1 MLQPAQEM
9 RLLWKLMRTTGD
21 KNIEVREEIKASW
34 ARSVEHGVNPYLKT
48 NEVMLDAEE
57 FKNKLQENQELL
69 EVAVPVV
76 RNIFDFVKGSGF
88 AVAIADKDGVI
99 LVMIGDMEG
108 LEFTR
113 RANLVEGYIWSEEVM
128 GTNAIGLSLL
138 LGKPIQVYGYE
149 HFCICCYNGSC
160 SAAPIHDPGGKIIG
174 ALNITG
180 YFEKVHHH
188 TLGMMVAGVN
198 AIENQLSLKKAF
210 RENLLAHHYKNFI
223 MESISDGIMAIDNN
237 GYVTHLNK
245 QATKLLRLDAKKT
258 VGRKLTEVLGEAE
271 ANQYLASLI
280 QSKRAFTDTI
290 VNIYREHEN
299 VRCNVSCHPL
309 NDYDGTDLGR
319 VVVLQEFMR
328 VNRLVNRLTIPKAKI
343 TFDDMVGEET
353 SFIEAV
359 KMAKTTANSDCNIL
373 LLGESGTGKDL
384 FAQAI
389 HNASIRARQPF
400 VAINCGAIPREL
412 IASELFGYDDGAFTG
427 ARKGGNPGKF
437 ELADQGTIFLDE
449 IGEMPLDLQATLLR
463 VLEEHR
469 VMRLGGREY
478 LPVNVRIIAATNKN
492 LLDEVEKGTF
502 RRDLFYRLSIMV
514 ISLPALR
521 ERKGDIKL
529 LTGHF
534 LKRFSSNQGKDIK
547 GIAPEVMEMFL
558 NYPWLGNV
566 RELQNMLQRAINLCT
581 GTIITPDLLPPEFG
595 YQKANIFSNIEFQ
608 TKKEGNIIKV
618 SEEQAIREC
627 LARFRSRTKAAEYL
641 GISRSTLYR
650 KMKEYGIK
658 LDQEGD
664 DFNYA

>member
-1 MLQPAQEM
+1 MMLQPAQEM
-9 RLLWKLMRTTGD
+9 RALWKLMRTVGD

-34 ARSVEHGVNPYLKT
+34 ARSIEYGVNPYLKI
-48 NEVMLDAEE
+48 NEAMLTAEE
-57 FKNKLQENQELL
+57 FKNRLQENQELL

-113 RANLVEGYIWSEEVM
+113 RANLMECYDWSEEVM
-128 GTNAIGLSLL
+128 GTNAIGLSIILD
-138 LGKPIQVYGYE
+138 KPIQVYGYE

-174 ALNITG
+174 VLNITG

-188 TLGMMVAGVN
+188 TLGMVVAGVN
-198 AIENQLSLKKAF
+198 AVENQLALKRAF

-237 GYVTHLNK
+237 GYVTHINSP
-245 QATKLLRLDAKKT
+245 AARLLRLDAKKSI
-258 VGRKLTEVLGEAE
+258 GRKVTEILGEAE
-271 ANQYLASLI
+271 ANQYFTSLI
-280 QSKRAFTDTI
+280 QSNKAFTDTI
-290 VNIYREHEN
+290 VNIHRDHEKI
-299 VRCNVSCHPL
+299 RCNVSCHPL

-319 VVVLQEFMR
+319 VVMLQEFMR
-328 VNRLVNRLTIPKAKI
+328 VNRLVNRLTIPKAKV
-343 TFDDMVGEET
+343 TFNELVGGEPPFT
-353 SFIEAV
+353 EAV
-359 KMAKTTANSDCNIL
+359 KLGKATANSDCSVL

-384 FAQAI
+384 FAQSI
-389 HNASIRARQPF
+389 HNASIRAGQPF

-463 VLEEHR
+463 VLEEQR
-469 VMRLGGREY
+469 VMRLGGREF

-502 RRDLFYRLSIMV
+502 RRDLFYRLGVMV

-521 ERKGDIKL
+521 ERKEDIKL
-529 LTGHF
+529 LINYF
-534 LKRFSSNQGKDIK
+534 LKRINESQGKHIK
-547 GIAPEVMEMFL
+547 EVDPEVMDIFI
-558 NYPWLGNV
+558 NYSWPGNA
-566 RELQNMLQRAINLCT
+566 RELQNILERTVNLCP
-581 GTIITPDLLPPEFG
+581 GSVIHADLLPREFWHSG
-595 YQKANIFSNIEFQ
+595 DNIASGNSFQ
-608 TKKEGNIIKV
+608 VKQEGNVIRI
-618 SEEQAIREC
+618 SEEQAIRGC
-627 LARFRSRTKAAEYL
+627 LARFKSRTRAAEYL

-650 KMKEYGIK
+650 KMKEYG
-658 LDQEGD
+658 LDLNQESGGL
-664 DFNYA
+664 

>member
-9 RLLWKLMRTTGD
+9 RALWKLMRTVGD

-34 ARSVEHGVNPYLKT
+34 ARSIEYGVNPYLKI
-48 NEVMLDAEE
+48 NEAMLTAEE
-57 FKNKLQENQELL
+57 FKNRLQENQELL

-113 RANLVEGYIWSEEVM
+113 RANLVESYDWSEEVM
-128 GTNAIGLSLL
+128 GTNAIGLSIILD
-138 LGKPIQVYGYE
+138 KPIQVYGYE

-174 ALNITG
+174 VLNITG

-188 TLGMMVAGVN
+188 TLGMVVAGVN
-198 AIENQLSLKKAF
+198 AVENQLALKRAF

-237 GYVTHLNK
+237 GYVTHLNSP
-245 QATKLLRLDAKKT
+245 AAKLLRLEAKKAI
-258 VGRKLTEVLGEAE
+258 GWKLTDVLGEVE
-271 ANQYLASLI
+271 SNQYFTSLI
-280 QSKRAFTDTI
+280 QSKKAFTDTI
-290 VNIYREHEN
+290 VNIYREHEKI
-299 VRCNVSCHPL
+299 RCNVSCHPL

-319 VVVLQEFMR
+319 VVMLQEFMR
-328 VNRLVNRLTIPKAKI
+328 VNRLVNRLTIPKAKV
-343 TFDDMVGEET
+343 TFNELVGEEPP
-353 SFIEAV
+353 FAEAV
-359 KMAKTTANSDCNIL
+359 KLGKATANSDCSVL

-389 HNASIRARQPF
+389 HNASIRAGQPF

-463 VLEEHR
+463 VLEEQR

-492 LLDEVEKGTF
+492 LLNEVENGTF
-502 RRDLFYRLSIMV
+502 RRDLFYRLGVMV

-521 ERKGDIKL
+521 ERKEDIKL
-529 LTGHF
+529 LTNYF
-534 LKRFSSNQGKDIK
+534 LKRINESRGKHIK
-547 GIAPEVMEMFL
+547 EVAPEVMDIFI
-558 NYPWLGNV
+558 NYSWPGNA
-566 RELQNMLQRAINLCT
+566 RELQNILERAVNLCT
-581 GTIITPDLLPPEFG
+581 GTVIHPDLLPQEFWHSG
-595 YQKANIFSNIEFQ
+595 DNIASGNSIQ
-608 TKKEGNIIKV
+608 VKQEGNVIKI
-618 SEEQAIREC
+618 SEEQAIRNC
-627 LARFRSRTKAAEYL
+627 LARFRSRTRAAEYL

-650 KMKEYGIK
+650 KMKEYG
-658 LDQEGD
+658 LDANQESSGL
-664 DFNYA
+664 